1 MPSTDASKKVPM
13 PFVSTSTDLPFT
25 YLSGGYAECDQSWE
39 KPATALD
46 QCYKIYFLVEG
57 FGRLRTQT
65 EDIELNASFGY
76 FIPGYQLIRQ
86 SCPKRMNVHWIHFV
100 PSSLYLTHQLSRVSS
115 VHRWTLKQLSSWKS
129 VYTDIGRMASHP
141 PRWFQYRVQAMLMDL
156 TARVMQLYDF
166 SHMQTVDIVFEQ
178 LQPAISYMEEK
189 LLDNPKLE
197 DIAKVVHLAPN
208 YFHRKFTRTFAMTP
222 FAYMLRRRLDVTRQL
237 LLSTDMTVKQIAHQ
251 SGFESQFY
259 LSRVFKRE
267 YGISPSKFRQQA
279 GP

>member
-1 MPSTDASKKVPM
+1 MPP
-13 PFVSTSTDLPFT
+13 VSTSTDLPFT
-25 YLSGGYAECDQSWE
+25 CLGGGYAECDRSWG

-46 QCYKIYFLVEG
+46 QCYKLYFLVEG
-57 FGRLRTQT
+57 AGRLKTQT
-65 EDIELNASFGY
+65 ENTELNAGFGY

-115 VHRWTLKQLSSWKS
+115 IHRWTLGQLSSWES
-129 VYTDIGRMASHP
+129 VYTDIGRMASRP
-141 PRWFQYRVQAMLMDL
+141 PRWFQYRLQAMLMDL

-166 SHMQTVDIVFEQ
+166 SHMQAVDIVFEQ

-189 LLDNPKLE
+189 LLENPKLE
-197 DIAKVVHLAPN
+197 ELAKVVHLAPN
-208 YFHRKFTRTFAMTP
+208 YFHRKFTLTFAMTP
-222 FAYMLRRRLDVTRQL
+222 LAYMLRRRLDLARQL

-251 SGFESQFY
+251 SGFDSQFY

-267 YGISPSKFRQQA
+267 YGISPSEFRKQA